1 MHWVLYPQDF
11 HSLIAKTMVKLEG
24 EYTHTAP
31 KKHPTSYK
39 AVTVPRSEV
48 CSDPPKFKVSRK
60 SGVTITPPMM
70 KRLTKSRAA
79 IVR

>member
-1 MHWVLYPQDF
+1 
-11 HSLIAKTMVKLEG
+11 MVELEG

-39 AVTVPRSEV
+39 AVTVPRREV
-48 CSDPPKFKVSRK
+48 CSDPPKLKVSRK

-70 KRLTKSRAA
+70 KRLTESRAA